1 MKPKREV
8 HYSVLVPAYNEE
20 ENIALVAQRFAEV
33 FAQTGD
39 KGEVI
44 FIDDGSTD
52 HTREE
57 ARKAE
62 SKFPFVKAVS
72 YQRNQGKTSALMAGF
87 KVASSD
93 IYVIFDADLQFD
105 PWDVPRLVAEID
117 KGADLATGWKQ
128 GKYQKQFVS
137 GVYNWLCRR
146 LFKID
151 IHDLNSIKA
160 FKKEIIHHITLRE
173 DWHRYLVVLAAQQ
186 GYRISEIKVT
196 LHPRLFGTSKY
207 SGFGRVITGFLDL
220 LSVKFQTSFMKK
232 PMLLFGTLGLIL
244 ILLGLLIGIIALI
257 LRLGFDLGFRPLLYL
272 VMLLVI
278 SGILFF
284 ILGFLAEA
292 VANVSDKVDELKQGR
307 PGPPDSE

>member
-1 MKPKREV
+1 M

-20 ENIALVAQRFAEV
+20 ENIALVAERFAEV

-52 HTREE
+52 RTREK
-57 ARKAE
+57 ARQAE
-62 SKFPFVKAVS
+62 GKFPFVKAVS

-87 KVASSD
+87 KVAASD

-128 GKYQKQFVS
+128 GKYEKQFVS
-137 GVYNWLCRR
+137 SVYNWLCRKLFR
-146 LFKID
+146 LEV
-151 IHDLNSIKA
+151 HDLNSIKA
-160 FKKEIIHHITLRE
+160 FKKEIISHITLRE
-173 DWHRYLVVLAAQQ
+173 DWHRYLVVLAARQ
-186 GYRISEIKVT
+186 GYRVSEIKVT
-196 LHPRLFGTSKY
+196 LHPRLYGTSKY

-244 ILLGLLIGIIALI
+244 MLLGFLTGIIALV
-257 LRLGFDLGFRPLLYL
+257 LRFGFDLGFRPLLYL

-292 VANVSDKVDELKQGR
+292 IASVSEKVDDLKKNIQNR
-307 PGPPDSE
+307 SDSE